1 MTTMRTNNHGGELEA
16 LAHALSVHLV
26 REVGKAH
33 IAVELFADDGG
44 RGGFGLLG
52 QRWGGPVCPVR
63 GAVGGDGVAVGCVG
77 HVRVRHLEINGL
89 NARVEGEEQR
99 IRDALLLRWQGGREE
114 GPSSRTLVVR
124 VVCRCLSQRPIE
136 DSLVVEA
143 TATDSNISMSSTQ
156 YST

>member
-1 MTTMRTNNHGGELEA
+1 MRTNNHGGELEA

-26 REVGKAH
+26 RKVGKTH

-99 IRDALLLRWQGGREE
+99 IRDALLLRWQGGREGGRGSTSVKTSE
-114 GPSSRTLVVR
+114 SL
-124 VVCRCLSQRPIE
+124 VCRCLARRCPIARAGE
-136 DSLVVEA
+136 AEAA
-143 TATDSNISMSSTQ
+143 TADPNTRQ
-156 YST
+156 P